1 MDELRRKA
9 RELRNTGTNAERR
22 LWQHLR
28 LKQLG
33 GCKFRRQVPVAGYI
47 ADFVCLDMKLIVELD
62 GGQHAERAAYDAR
75 RTHVLEAEGYR
86 VLRYWNDDVLV
97 RTNGVLEDI
106 LRALELAKDSCRI
119 NGKIKIKIT
128 PPQPSPALCAREEAT
143 SKSKGTPPQS
153 SPALR
158 AREEA
163 DSNSNSN
170 RKRKGDEA

>member
-9 RELRNTGTNAERR
+9 RELRNAGTHAERR
-22 LWQHLR
+22 LWQRLR

-47 ADFVCLDMKLIVELD
+47 ADFVCLEMKLIVELD
-62 GGQHAERAAYDAR
+62 GGQHVERAAYDGR

-86 VLRYWNDDVLV
+86 VLRYWNDDVPV

-106 LRALELAKDSCRI
+106 LRALELAKGCKEI
-119 NGKIKIKIT
+119 NGKIK
-128 PPQPSPALCAREEAT
+128 S
-143 SKSKGTPPQS
+143 TPPQS

-163 DSNSNSN
+163 TGKIKSTPSSVLPCAA
-170 RKRKGDEA
+170 RKGGG

>member
-1 MDELRRKA
+1 MDALRQKA
-9 RELRNTGTNAERR
+9 RNLRNAGTDAERR

-28 LKQLG
+28 LKQLD

-47 ADFVCLDMKLIVELD
+47 VDFLCPEMKLIVELD
-62 GGQHAERAAYDAR
+62 GGQHIERAAYDAR
-75 RTHVLEAEGYR
+75 RTRILEAEGYR

-97 RTNGVLEDI
+97 RTTGVLEDI
-106 LRALELAKDSCRI
+106 LRALELAKN
-119 NGKIKIKIT
+119 NGKIKIK
-128 PPQPSPALCAREEAT
+128 S
-143 SKSKGTPPQS
+143 TPPQS

-170 RKRKGDEA
+170 SNSNSEGDDA